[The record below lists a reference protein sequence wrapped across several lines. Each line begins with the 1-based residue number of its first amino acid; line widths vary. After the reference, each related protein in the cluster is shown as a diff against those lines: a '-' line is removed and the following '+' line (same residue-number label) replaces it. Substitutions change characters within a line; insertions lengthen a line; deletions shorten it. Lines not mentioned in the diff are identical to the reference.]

1 MKLFH
6 GESSTLYIEVWD
18 RDFLASDDFIGGW
31 VSTTVIL
38 LLLTNFLSCSIN
50 LGEYKQEHHYD
61 LEFSLENSPGT
72 IHFLLVI
79 SGITCKEEKLEDPV
93 ELNNLMN
100 NAKSQYVRC
109 ADIIYMF
116 IN

>member
-1 MKLFH
+1 M
-6 GESSTLYIEVWD
+6 
-18 RDFLASDDFIGGW
+18 
-31 VSTTVIL
+31 
-38 LLLTNFLSCSIN
+38 
-50 LGEYKQEHHYD
+50 
-61 LEFSLENSPGT
+61 ENSPGT

-109 ADIIYMF
+109 ANIIKCVV
-116 IN
+116 INILSYNILYILAP